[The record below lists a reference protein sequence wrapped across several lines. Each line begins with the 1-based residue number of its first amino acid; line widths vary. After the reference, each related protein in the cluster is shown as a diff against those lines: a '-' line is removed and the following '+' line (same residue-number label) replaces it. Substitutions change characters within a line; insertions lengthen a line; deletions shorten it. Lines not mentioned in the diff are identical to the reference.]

1 VKPALELHGVS
12 KSYNGHQALHP
23 LDLSLAPGRVCGLLG
38 PNGAGKTTTIRMMTG
53 ILMPDTGSIS
63 IFGSPFHTS
72 LRRRL
77 GYLPEEHGLYP
88 KMQVLDHLE
97 FLGALHGLAPAERRR
112 RAKGWLERLG
122 LADRAGRKVEELSKG
137 MQQKLQFIA
146 TVLHEPDLLI
156 LDEPFSGL
164 DPGNA
169 KLLKDIIMEFVAA
182 GRTLLLSTHRMEQ
195 AEMMCDDICLIDRG
209 RAVVAGS
216 LRDIKKRYGH
226 NTVQLEFDGPG
237 ELLETL
243 PGVSRIDRYAR
254 YAEVRL
260 ADGVDPQ
267 ALYDALAGRVRVRR
281 FALGEPSV
289 HDIFLELTGAAP
301 AAEPDPAEARTR

>member
-1 VKPALELHGVS
+1 MAAALELRGIS
-12 KSYNGHQALHP
+12 KSYKGHQALHP

-38 PNGAGKTTTIRMMTG
+38 PNGAGKTTTIRMITG
-53 ILMPDTGSIS
+53 ILLPDTGSIS
-63 IFGSPFHTS
+63 LFGEPFSGT

-88 KMQVLDHLE
+88 KMQVAEHLE

-112 RAKGWLERLG
+112 RAAGWLERLG
-122 LADRAGRKVEELSKG
+122 LADRAARKVEELSKG

-164 DPGNA
+164 DPANA

-195 AEMMCDDICLIDRG
+195 VEMMCDDICLIHRG
-209 RAVVAGS
+209 RKVADGS
-216 LRDIKKRYGH
+216 LRDVKKRYGH

-237 ELLETL
+237 EILDRL
-243 PGVSRIDRYAR
+243 PGVARIDRYAR

-260 ADGVDPQ
+260 ADGADPQ
-267 ALYDALAGRVRVRR
+267 GLYDALAGRVRVRR

-289 HDIFLELTGAAP
+289 HDIFLELTGEAAG
-301 AAEPDPAEARTR
+301 EPEPVEARR